1 MADIRSG
8 EGRRV
13 RTAMSA
19 GALALVL
26 GSGIPAAGS
35 VDTARASAV
44 TQVNDCD
51 HGGLL
56 GTVTG
61 GICRTV
67 DNVVSSLTGDTSPL
81 SSSPAD
87 DDTVATTAQT
97 PADTKRATQAPDT
110 SATDAPPTTGEETP
124 SGDVPRPGDPAD
136 ACRSAAASPKCP
148 DPSASSL
155 PQGTALST
163 PSPSPSRDHDHEPA
177 RKEPVPTGRTR
188 KPSQSPYPE
197 ADTPATDAGA
207 PVASEPSPVVPS
219 PVVDAEAP
227 RVELLWPAPLIQ
239 ELQRQMSNER
249 PVTPSRSSDT
259 VGTVLTTALL
269 ILAILAVR
277 LLYSRRKVKESI
289 PFEPV
294 PPSHHRVA

>member
-1 MADIRSG
+1 M
-8 EGRRV
+8 

-26 GSGIPAAGS
+26 GSGIPAVS
-35 VDTARASAV
+35 SMDTAWTDTV
-44 TQVNDCD
+44 TRVDDCD

-67 DNVVSSLTGDTSPL
+67 DNVVSGITGDTSPL
-81 SSSPAD
+81 SPLLSPLSSSTAG
-87 DDTVATTAQT
+87 DDTADTTPQT
-97 PADTKRATQAPDT
+97 PAAEK
-110 SATDAPPTTGEETP
+110 ETP
-124 SGDVPRPGDPAD
+124 APATSSAKARPTEDEEASSGDGARPEDPAGT
-136 ACRSAAASPKCP
+136 CRPTAASPECS
-148 DPSASSL
+148 DPSESS
-155 PQGTALST
+155 PSQEAARPE
-163 PSPSPSRDHDHEPA
+163 PSPSPSRDHGHRPA
-177 RKEPVPTGRTR
+177 RKEPAPVPTGRTR
-188 KPSQSPYPE
+188 HPSRSLYPE
-197 ADTPATDAGA
+197 ADTPATDADA
-207 PVASEPSPVVPS
+207 PVTSEPS

-227 RVELLWPAPLIQ
+227 RVELLWPAPLMQ

-249 PVTPSRSSDT
+249 PVTPSRPSDT
-259 VGTVLTTALL
+259 AGTVLTTALL

-294 PPSHHRVA
+294 PPGHHRVA

>member
-1 MADIRSG
+1 M
-8 EGRRV
+8 
-13 RTAMSA
+13 
-19 GALALVL
+19 
-26 GSGIPAAGS
+26 
-35 VDTARASAV
+35 
-44 TQVNDCD
+44 
-51 HGGLL
+51 
-56 GTVTG
+56 
-61 GICRTV
+61 
-67 DNVVSSLTGDTSPL
+67 
-81 SSSPAD
+81 
-87 DDTVATTAQT
+87 
-97 PADTKRATQAPDT
+97 
-110 SATDAPPTTGEETP
+110 
-124 SGDVPRPGDPAD
+124 
-136 ACRSAAASPKCP
+136 
-148 DPSASSL
+148 
-155 PQGTALST
+155 
-163 PSPSPSRDHDHEPA
+163 
-177 RKEPVPTGRTR
+177 PTGRTR